1 MRTDFELRTS
11 AGRAICKFT
20 ERARAVEEAERLAPT
35 YPGLRVVRVEHIAP
49 VERTVWTEARLR
61 LVGVMSLRD
70 THRAIAIRYPRI
82 LGKLAEGPEPQP
94 LTCELCDADCS
105 ADDWVGGFL
114 AVLCPTCLENLM
126 DNTDGSQA
134 HL

>member
-20 ERARAVEEAERLAPT
+20 ERSRAIEEAERLAST

-61 LVGVMSLRD
+61 LVGS
-70 THRAIAIRYPRI
+70 
-82 LGKLAEGPEPQP
+82 
-94 LTCELCDADCS
+94 
-105 ADDWVGGFL
+105 
-114 AVLCPTCLENLM
+114 
-126 DNTDGSQA
+126 
-134 HL
+134 